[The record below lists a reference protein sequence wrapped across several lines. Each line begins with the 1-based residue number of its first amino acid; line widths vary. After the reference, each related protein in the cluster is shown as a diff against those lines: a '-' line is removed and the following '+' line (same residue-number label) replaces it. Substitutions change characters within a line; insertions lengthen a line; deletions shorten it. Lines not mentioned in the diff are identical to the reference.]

1 MKKARYYPA
10 PRGTDGAPAF
20 TKPEL
25 QHAVMVAAG
34 SGRTPE
40 RDAAL
45 ILCSAT
51 TGLRVTEIAHLEIRH
66 IMAENGS
73 YLLEGWIPGD
83 FVDIQF
89 YSVI

>member
-1 MKKARYYPA
+1 MKQARYYPA
-10 PRGTDGAPAF
+10 PQGRDGAPAF
-20 TKPEL
+20 TKAEL
-25 QHAVMVAAG
+25 KHAVMVAAG

-51 TGLRVTEIAHLEIRH
+51 TGLRVTEIANLEVRH

-83 FVDIQF
+83 FVDIQI